1 MLFQNIAKTLYLA
14 KLKFKYD
21 NDIVEYAIEVHEN
34 IESFA
39 KRFGKNYFIET
50 GHYLVGAHKA
60 ESFNKAVRVRY
71 MAKTG
76 CYPSESLISNLCE
89 GVWLYKNWPDKVRR
103 KKND

>member
-1 MLFQNIAKTLYLA
+1 MILKKFTRMLHLI

-39 KRFGKNYFIET
+39 KRFGKIYFIET
-50 GHYLVGAHKA
+50 GHYLVGVHKA

-89 GVWLYKNWPDKVRR
+89 GVWLYKNWPDKVRQ
-103 KKND
+103 KK